1 MNLSFSFLIVM
12 LLAVPLCGIGVLALY
27 ERLRSSY
34 RPLKEREH
42 VHFCSGCEHVYS
54 VSNRRPMNQCPRCGK
69 LNDALIVNDQSQ
81 F

>member
-1 MNLSFSFLIVM
+1 MNLSLSLLIM
-12 LLAVPLCGIGVLALY
+12 LLLAFPLLGIGVLALY
-27 ERLRSSY
+27 ERFRSSY

-69 LNDALIVNDQSQ
+69 LNDVVIVNNQSQ